1 MSWYII
7 GLAVILFLF
16 YLLSGGLAPTS
27 TLMQPLLKAGPIS
40 MDWRDIIAIAIV
52 AIVAWALY
60 THQLTAKEA
69 LTILAGILGGKLLTK
84 PGP

>member
-7 GLAVILFLF
+7 ALAVILFLF
-16 YLLSGGLAPTS
+16 YLFSGALAPTS
-27 TLMQPLLKAGPIS
+27 TLMQPLFKAGPVS
-40 MDWRDIIAIAIV
+40 VDWRDIIAIAIV
-52 AIVAWALY
+52 AIVVWALY

-69 LTILAGILGGKLLTK
+69 LAILAGILGGKLLTA